1 MSGEEWLWVI
11 VAAGPGAVALI
22 LLLARRGQRRV
33 ERDEQLEFA
42 GDD

>member
-1 MSGEEWLWVI
+1 MSGNWLWVRA
-11 VAAGPGAVALI
+11 AAGPGVAALV

>member
-1 MSGEEWLWVI
+1 MSESWLWALA
-11 VAAGPGAVALI
+11 AAGPGVAALV